1 MFFVYIQ
8 RLLLPNKQGRYYFLN
23 DVTYL
28 CSDGVTNHPSIVC
41 FGPLNFDKF
50 NDIETASYRGHSV
63 FPESQWCRIRDS
75 NSYTF
80 RYMILN
86 HTCLPFHQFG
96 ILGDPAGT
104 RTRIAGVKGR
114 PPRPVR
120 GQGQIA
126 MVYIYEKLHS

>member
-41 FGPLNFDKF
+41 FRPLNFDKF

-63 FPESQWCRIRDS
+63 FPESQWWAKGD
-75 NSYTF
+75 
-80 RYMILN
+80 LN
-86 HTCLPFHQFG
+86 PYAGATASKAVMSTSSIIHPF
-96 ILGDPAGT
+96 GDPAGT